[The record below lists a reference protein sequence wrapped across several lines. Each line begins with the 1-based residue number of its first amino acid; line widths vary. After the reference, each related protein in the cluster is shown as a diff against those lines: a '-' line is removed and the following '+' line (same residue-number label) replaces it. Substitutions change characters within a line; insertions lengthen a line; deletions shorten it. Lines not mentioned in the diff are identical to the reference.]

1 MIAIQLI
8 YNISLL
14 VALSIVSGFIDKRFP
29 RKTVTGAIIQG
40 LLFGTVAIVGMLYPL
55 VLKTGLIF
63 DGRSVV
69 LSLSALFFGPISG
82 IIAGIMALIFRSF
95 QGGIG
100 IIPGGLVIIFSVLI
114 GIIYY
119 EYRKFVNK
127 KITAIQLL
135 FFGIV
140 VHIVMLLCMFSLP
153 FSDAISVVQRI
164 GISVIIVF
172 PLATVLIGKILSYQ
186 QTTEE
191 AEEIIFKSEQ
201 TVKESEDFLK
211 EIQLIARLGTYDLD
225 MTTGLWKSSEIMDS
239 ILGIDGN
246 FVKSIEGWV
255 SLLHPDWKG
264 IMNDYFLNEVV
275 GKGNKFDKEYKIIRK
290 NDGEERW
297 VHGMGKL
304 TFNSENKPIRMVG
317 TIRDITDRKSVEEEL
332 RKSRDELQDYFEND
346 ISADYVTTPEGKLID
361 CNKTFLELFGI
372 TDKNQLDKIN
382 VSDYYKNPLS
392 RKELIETIKKNKRVS
407 NYEVEFILP
416 DQKRISAILMM
427 AGVFSGS
434 GELQKIRGYIVDI
447 TDKKRAEEG
456 YKKLTLAVEQSPAS
470 VVITNPG
477 GDIEYVNNKFC
488 EVTGYTKEEVIGK
501 NPRILKSGNQ
511 DKEYYEALWKTISE
525 GKEWK
530 GELQNK
536 RKDGKLYWEF
546 AQISP
551 LINEE
556 GDIISFIAVKEDIT
570 ERKREQEELV
580 KAKESAEEMNRLKNI
595 FLSNMSHELR
605 TPLIGILGY
614 AEFLA
619 GELEEPRFIEMANV
633 IKNSGKRL
641 NETLNNILD
650 ISIIEAKKRKGN
662 FRKQDLLKILNEQI
676 ALFKPVAMEKD
687 LTLSLQTNEEKLE
700 AYVDE
705 GMFMSIA
712 TNLLSNALKYTE
724 KGSVTIIARKE
735 SNKAVI
741 EVKDTGIGISEDYY
755 EVIFEPFRQV
765 SEGWDRKYEG
775 TGIGLA
781 LVKNFVDLLGGSIEL
796 KSIPN
801 NGSTF
806 VLKFN
811 LNRPDDKNIIATKL

>member
-29 RKTVTGAIIQG
+29 RKTVMGAIIQG

-201 TVKESEDFLK
+201 TMKESEDFLK

-372 TDKNQLDKIN
+372 PDKNQLDKIN
-382 VSDYYKNPLS
+382 VLDYYKNPLS

-477 GDIEYVNNKFC
+477 GDIEYVNKKFC

-650 ISIIEAKKRKGN
+650 ISIIEAKKRKVN

-676 ALFKPVAMEKD
+676 ALFKPVAMEKN
-687 LTLSLQTNEEKLE
+687 LFLSLQTDEKKLE
-700 AYVDE
+700 ACVDE
-705 GMFMSIA
+705 GMFMSIV

-735 SNKAVI
+735 PDKAVI
-741 EVKDTGIGISEDYY
+741 EVNDTGIGISEDYY

-781 LVKNFVDLLGGSIEL
+781 LVKNFVDLLEGSIEL

-811 LNRPDDKNIIATKL
+811 LDRPPDD